1 MNLRNVV
8 ASLRVARSRFDRWRK
23 DPSGLRRALERLS
36 NAIEQDWQ
44 RLRNRLEAR
53 HENVVDALNE
63 LRSELVQRAEES
75 AALRA
80 SVDALT
86 ALVTKQQAEIKSH
99 LEALQVH
106 ESRLNLHSRTMKRMT
121 PAESVRFARDR
132 AAEERRRV
140 SRTVVPAQHT
150 TALVAATEGDER
162 AAETRALEG
171 VAP

>member
-1 MNLRNVV
+1 MRMTVL
-8 ASLRVARSRFDRWRK
+8 AWARVTRERFARWRK
-23 DPSGLRRALERLS
+23 DPTGWRRAFPGLVDDMRDAHEKLRRRMEARLTDV
-36 NAIEQDWQ
+36 ARQAGVIET
-44 RLRNRLEAR
+44 RLGVRDEKLEALR
-53 HENVVDALNE
+53 DE
-63 LRSELVQRAEES
+63 LT
-75 AALRA
+75 
-80 SVDALT
+80 ALT

-162 AAETRALEG
+162 AAEPRALEG
-171 VAP
+171 VEP